1 MRREFYQ
8 VEHNKRELAEILR
21 SVDLGSVVAETDQL
35 LEAARVDTSV
45 ANDLFNDR
53 VDLIPGTKGSGKS
66 ALYRIVVE
74 FLREFLYRQKK
85 VVLAHGVQ
93 PHGDSVFQIF
103 NNQFGRLSEDD
114 FVNFWCIYFVSL
126 AHEHFIKEPKYR
138 ALFHECQ
145 SEINAFRRSC
155 AAAKIPEIKARMS
168 LTEVIEW
175 VLQAIPRPKKVSYT
189 ASTGDKYELD
199 LLREPL
205 EGEPKVS
212 RRAATS
218 ALPRYVHQVKDDLE
232 AILNKVDV
240 YLWFMV
246 DRLDEIFPRRSAMET
261 KALRGLLRTLRIFE
275 SPRIRLKLFLRDDIF
290 EQITNVA
297 QGFAALTHVTARMA
311 DKLSWS
317 EDQILT
323 VVVKRLFAG
332 DALCKYLGI
341 DRDRLAANRAYREHA
356 FYQVFPPTVHSGPN
370 QSKTLRWIYNHTMDG
385 RGVVTPRDV
394 IYLLTRARQ
403 RQQDDCDA
411 DQAGTTDW
419 VIGANAIRYGLAEL
433 SHSKKEN
440 LLKAE
445 FPHFWPHIEKLVKG
459 KSQYSER
466 ALHKLLGKGAETI
479 LADLLGIG
487 VLSEISGRGA
497 RSYQIPFLYREGLE
511 VTQGRVD

>member
-1 MRREFYQ
+1 M
-8 VEHNKRELAEILR
+8 EHNKRKLAAILR
-21 SVDLGSVVAETDQL
+21 TVDLGSGVAETDQL

-45 ANDLFNDR
+45 ATDLFNDR

-74 FLREFLYRQKK
+74 FLRDHLFRQKK

-93 PHGDSVFQIF
+93 AHGDSVFQVF

-126 AHEHFIKEPKYR
+126 AHEHFIKEPKFR
-138 ALFHECQ
+138 ELLEGCEP
-145 SEINAFRRSC
+145 EISAFRRSC
-155 AAAKIPEIKARMS
+155 VAAKIPEVKSRMS
-168 LTEVIEW
+168 LREVIEW

-189 ASTGDKYELD
+189 ASTGDRYEVD
-199 LLREPL
+199 LF
-205 EGEPKVS
+205 GEPREKK
-212 RRAATS
+212 AAGLGGTGTND
-218 ALPRYVHQVKDDLE
+218 LPRYVHQVKDDLE
-232 AILNKVDV
+232 TILDKVDV

-246 DRLDEIFPRRSAMET
+246 DRLDEIFPRRSDMET

-290 EQITNVA
+290 EQITKTA
-297 QGFAALTHVTARMA
+297 QGFPALTHVTARMA

-323 VVVKRLFAG
+323 VVVKRLFAC
-332 DALCKYLGI
+332 DALCEYLAI
-341 DRDRLAANRAYREHA
+341 NREALAASRRNQEEA
-356 FYQVFPPTVHSGPN
+356 FYKVFPTTVHSGPR
-370 QSKTLRWIYNHTMDG
+370 QSKTLRWLYNHTMDG

-394 IYLLTRARQ
+394 IFLLTRARQ
-403 RQQDDCDA
+403 RQQDEYDA

-419 VIGANAIRYGLAEL
+419 VIGANAIQYGLAEL
-433 SHSKKEN
+433 SRSKKEN
-440 LLKAE
+440 LLRAE

-459 KSQYSER
+459 KSEYSER
-466 ALHKLLGKGAETI
+466 ALHGLLGMDAARIVE
-479 LADLLGIG
+479 DLRGIG
-487 VLSEISGRGA
+487 VLSEISGHGA
-497 RSYQIPFLYREGLE
+497 RYYKIPFLYREGLE

>member
-1 MRREFYQ
+1 M
-8 VEHNKRELAEILR
+8 EHDKPKLATILR
-21 SVDLGSVVAETDQL
+21 TVDLGSGVAETDQL

-74 FLREFLYRQKK
+74 FLRDVLYRQKK

-93 PHGDSVFQIF
+93 PHGDSIFQVF

-126 AHEHFIKEPKYR
+126 AHEHFIREPKFST
-138 ALFHECQ
+138 LFDGCQ
-145 SEINAFRRSC
+145 SEIDAFRRSC

-168 LTEVIEW
+168 LRGVIEW
-175 VLQAIPRPKKVSYT
+175 VLHAIPRPKKLSYT
-189 ASTGDKYELD
+189 ASTGDKYEVD
-199 LLREPL
+199 LFGEPL
-205 EGEPKVS
+205 EEKTKGSGHEG
-212 RRAATS
+212 TS
-218 ALPRYVHQVKDDLE
+218 DLPRFVHQVKDDLE
-232 AILNKVDV
+232 TILNRVDV

-246 DRLDEIFPRRSAMET
+246 DRLDEIFPRRSDMET

-290 EQITNVA
+290 EQITSAA

-323 VVVKRLFAG
+323 VVVKRLFACDG
-332 DALCKYLGI
+332 LREYLRI
-341 DRDRLAANRAYREHA
+341 DRDRLAASRAYQEEA
-356 FYQVFPPTVHSGPN
+356 FYRVFPPTVHSGPN

-385 RGVVTPRDV
+385 CGVVTPRDV
-394 IYLLTRARQ
+394 IFLLTRARQ
-403 RQQDDCDA
+403 RQQDEYDGDP
-411 DQAGTTDW
+411 AGTTDW
-419 VIGANAIRYGLAEL
+419 GIGANAIQYGLAEL
-433 SHSKKEN
+433 SHRKKKN

-459 KSQYSER
+459 KSEYSER
-466 ALHKLLGKGAETI
+466 ALRDLLGKGADRI
-479 LADLLGIG
+479 IGDLLGIG
-487 VLSEISGRGA
+487 VLSEISGHGA
-497 RSYQIPFLYREGLE
+497 PYYRIPFLYREGLE